1 MSKREQGLEIMHH
14 NDSKIFYDEVD
25 RLLNDPKVRG
35 MSSFS
40 QHKGTNTLRHSI
52 KVAQASF
59 KLAEHLGWDIDERE
73 LARGA
78 LLHDYYQYDIQERG
92 LGPYRHG
99 TSHPGIAAKN
109 AEADFSLNDKELN
122 IIKSHMW
129 PLTLLTPPRS
139 REAVLVCM
147 ADKYIATKEMVFH
160 RF

>member
-1 MSKREQGLEIMHH
+1 MHH

-78 LLHDYYQYDIQERG
+78 LLHDYYQYDIQGRTDYFLNSSNTVWYKNVFNASENELQEVEG
-92 LGPYRHG
+92 LGEK
-99 TSHPGIAAKN
+99 TAKN
-109 AEADFSLNDKELN
+109 IKKVLDSKYLYFESEIKEKKL
-122 IIKSHMW
+122 I
-129 PLTLLTPPRS
+129 
-139 REAVLVCM
+139 
-147 ADKYIATKEMVFH
+147 
-160 RF
+160 